1 VAGDGGWGFC
11 LRTLGAMAGRQ
22 GTEGPGCFS
31 GGCPTGWMVGP
42 RLGTGSK
49 KPPAQEN
56 VLGVRRAAGSVSPA
70 CVFNMG
76 WHGNWGH
83 PGEASPDK
91 QLLCGGRPLYRR
103 GRPVMYYKNG
113 RASPGTHG

>member
-56 VLGVRRAAGSVSPA
+56 VLGVRRGCWWLTVMAGGHVRATVSGLFVP
-70 CVFNMG
+70 
-76 WHGNWGH
+76 HLT
-83 PGEASPDK
+83 S
-91 QLLCGGRPLYRR
+91 
-103 GRPVMYYKNG
+103 
-113 RASPGTHG
+113 